1 MLARLAESVT
11 QVLHIN
17 DYEETS
23 NDLQRRVTYFELIRG
38 SRRRETLSK
47 RAAPWA
53 ALSVNVFIVL
63 KLYCI
68 EPFAHIARI
77 VGIQ

>member
-1 MLARLAESVT
+1 MTCNAES
-11 QVLHIN
+11 HILSFTWSQ
-17 DYEETS
+17 E
-23 NDLQRRVTYFELIRG
+23 G
-38 SRRRETLSK
+38 WKTLAK
-47 RAAPWA
+47 KAAPCA
-53 ALSVNVFIVL
+53 ALFVNVFIVL